1 MSRYVSKKNKMKF
14 AKAYKYLF
22 LILKICFLSK
32 INFAQSLL
40 SEKAA
45 IDLAL
50 QKHPQLAKG
59 QLSIQHAE
67 MLTGTARNIP
77 QPLAYIDAPNKWFN
91 IGIEQNF
98 ALPKVYNQNEILLKQ
113 KVNITKAENAIFAYD
128 IAFQTRLLYQHFLF
142 FQIKSVYLKTQ
153 DRLFQE
159 MNRIADTEYK
169 VGQITSLEKLN
180 MESFYKNIHQS
191 FMMSNM
197 EADNARNALESFLN
211 MPNIQAIDTFQKLNV
226 TNLLIPQNHLLP
238 IQQRNEQNI
247 ILEKMLVEQQ
257 KMSKLP
263 TFFVGLNQL
272 FSNQFQYPV
281 FRMGLY
287 VPIWK
292 KPLEA
297 NIQAAEIA
305 VQIAQ
310 KEAEITDFELKNL
323 FQKYVNAFKIAE
335 NQLSFYEKEQLP
347 LAETILKGTRAARL
361 AGELGAFNELQSLR
375 QAYEVQIGY
384 LNALKAYNDAVIYL
398 NYFKN

>member
-1 MSRYVSKKNKMKF
+1 MKF
-14 AKAYKYLF
+14 VKKYKYLI

-45 IDLAL
+45 IDIAL

-59 QLSIQHAE
+59 QLGIRHAE
-67 MLTGTARNIP
+67 ILIGSARNIP
-77 QPLAYIDAPNKWFN
+77 QPLFYVDAPNKWFN
-91 IGIEQNF
+91 IGVEQTF
-98 ALPKVYNQNEILLKQ
+98 ALPKVYQQNEISLKQ
-113 KVNITKAENAIFAYD
+113 KVNVAKAENAIFIYD

-142 FQIKSVYLKTQ
+142 NKTKSIYLKTQ
-153 DRLFQE
+153 DSLFQE
-159 MNRIADTEYK
+159 MNRIAATEYK

-180 MESFYKNIHQS
+180 MESFYKNIHQA
-191 FMMSNM
+191 FLLSNM
-197 EADNARNALESFLN
+197 EVDNARTTLETFLN
-211 MPNIQAIDTFQKLNV
+211 TPNIQAIDTFKKLDV
-226 TNLLIPQNHLLP
+226 TNLLTPQNHFLP

-247 ILEKMLVEQQ
+247 ILEKSFVEQQ
-257 KMSKLP
+257 KMSKMP
-263 TFFVGLNQL
+263 TFFAGFNQW
-272 FSNQFQYPV
+272 FTNPFPYPI

-323 FQKYVNAFKIAE
+323 FQKYANEFKIAE

-347 LAETILKGTRAARL
+347 LAATILKGTRTARL
-361 AGELGAFNELQSLR
+361 AGELGAFNEVQSLR

-384 LNALKAYNDAVIYL
+384 LNALKAYNDAVIHL
-398 NYFKN
+398 DYFKN

>member
-1 MSRYVSKKNKMKF
+1 MKF
-14 AKAYKYLF
+14 AKKYKYPLI
-22 LILKICFLSK
+22 ILKFILLSK
-32 INFAQSLL
+32 INFAQTLL

-59 QLSIQHAE
+59 QLAIQHAE

-77 QPLAYIDAPNKWFN
+77 QPLIYLDAPNKWFN
-91 IGIEQNF
+91 IGLEQTF
-98 ALPKVYNQNEILLKQ
+98 ALPKVYKQNEISLKQ
-113 KVNITKAENAIFAYD
+113 KVNVAKAENTLFAFD
-128 IAFQTRLLYQHFLF
+128 IAFQTRLIYQHFLF
-142 FQIKSVYLKTQ
+142 CKTKSNYLETQ

-159 MNRIADTEYK
+159 MNRIAATEYK
-169 VGQITSLEKLN
+169 VGQITSLEQLN
-180 MESFYKNIHQS
+180 MESFYKNVHQA
-191 FMMSNM
+191 FIMSNL
-197 EADNARNALESFLN
+197 EVENARTSLEAFLN
-211 MPNIQAIDTFQKLNV
+211 MPNIQVIDTFQKLNV
-226 TNLLIPQNHLLP
+226 THLLTSQNYSLP

-247 ILEKMLVEQQ
+247 LLEKSVVEQQ
-257 KMSKLP
+257 KLSKLP
-263 TFFVGLNQL
+263 TFFAGFNQWFMNPFPL
-272 FSNQFQYPV
+272 PV

-297 NIQAAEIA
+297 NLQAAEIA

-323 FQKYVNAFKIAE
+323 FQKYANAFKMAE
-335 NQLSFYEKEQLP
+335 NQLSFFEKEQLP
-347 LAETILKGTRAARL
+347 LAATILKGTRAARL

-384 LNALKAYNDAVIYL
+384 LNALKAYNDAVIHL